1 MSNIVLGDSELAYK
15 VFDELKIL
23 KGDKTYTKFFNDLLE
38 NSNNPIVKDTLNYE
52 IMEDNYDE
60 NYEEYEDETEDENN
74 GDNVSFYE
82 NVTTSETNNN
92 HINDIKTIIEETPT
106 IEKEDEPEINEETI
120 NIDNEI
126 KNNIELSNIDNDEI
140 KYDEPIEEHI
150 ENEEDEESESEVIVT
165 SDKTRDIIVL
175 GIVAYAV
182 YRLKEIPKG
191 YKVADEVQKK
201 EVFNRIIERLN
212 RVFETL
218 AIRSKLFKK
227 VYDNMDN
234 ALMFMDVITLITIT
248 EKEIELIKSE
258 KKINSIN
265 PIELK
270 TNKQSDKS
278 KIQNIDKS
286 VIDKSVW

>member
-23 KGDKTYTKFFNDLLE
+23 KGNKTYTKFFNDLLE

-270 TNKQSDKS
+270 TNKQSDKP

>member
-23 KGDKTYTKFFNDLLE
+23 KGNKTYTKFFNDLLE

-74 GDNVSFYE
+74 GDKVSFYE

-106 IEKEDEPEINEETI
+106 VEKEDEPEINEETI
-120 NIDNEI
+120 NIDDEI
-126 KNNIELSNIDNDEI
+126 KNNIEPSNIDNDEI
-140 KYDEPIEEHI
+140 KYDEPIEEHD
-150 ENEEDEESESEVIVT
+150 ENEEDEESEPEVIVT
-165 SDKTRDIIVL
+165 ADKTRDIIVL

-234 ALMFMDVITLITIT
+234 ALMFMDVMTLITIT

-270 TNKQSDKS
+270 TNKQSDKP

-286 VIDKSVW
+286 VW

>member
-23 KGDKTYTKFFNDLLE
+23 KGNKTYTKFFNDLLE
-38 NSNNPIVKDTLNYE
+38 NNNNPIVKDALNYE

-60 NYEEYEDETEDENN
+60 NYEEYEDETEDEIN
-74 GDNVSFYE
+74 GDKVSIYE

-92 HINDIKTIIEETPT
+92 HINDIKTIIEETP
-106 IEKEDEPEINEETI
+106 IVEKEVDPEINEETI
-120 NIDNEI
+120 NIDDEI
-126 KNNIELSNIDNDEI
+126 KNNIEPSNIDNDEI
-140 KYDEPIEEHI
+140 KYDEPIEEYD
-150 ENEEDEESESEVIVT
+150 ENEEDEESEPEVIVT
-165 SDKTRDIIVL
+165 ADKTRDIIVL

-201 EVFNRIIERLN
+201 EVFDRIIERLN

-234 ALMFMDVITLITIT
+234 ALMFMDVMTLITIT

-270 TNKQSDKS
+270 TNKQSDKP

-286 VIDKSVW
+286 VW

>member
-23 KGDKTYTKFFNDLLE
+23 KGNKTYTKFFNDLLE

-52 IMEDNYDE
+52 IMENNYDE

-234 ALMFMDVITLITIT
+234 ALMFMDVMTLITIT

-270 TNKQSDKS
+270 TNKQSDKP

>member
-23 KGDKTYTKFFNDLLE
+23 KGNKTYTKFFNDLLE